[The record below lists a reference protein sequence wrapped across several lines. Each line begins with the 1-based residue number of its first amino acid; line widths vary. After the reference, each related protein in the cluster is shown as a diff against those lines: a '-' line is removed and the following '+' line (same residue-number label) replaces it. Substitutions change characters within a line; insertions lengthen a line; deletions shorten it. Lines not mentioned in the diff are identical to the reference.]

1 MGSPKVIEPHKPPK
15 ASEYF
20 LKKSLLSSLLIKF
33 HLFLTSPNSTVHY
46 LFTEVSFF
54 FVQKYLSILSPWAQP
69 LPLFHVNFPIPFSAV
84 SFQSFF
90 FALSHHSLHYPAV
103 CCTIL
108 PLLMPSHCSLFY
120 PAILCALCTIYLFPC
135 PVLESLSVNVPS
147 HKKDFHGRNT
157 HQSYI
162 EGHGL

>member
-20 LKKSLLSSLLIKF
+20 LKKFLLSSLFIKF

-84 SFQSFF
+84 LFQSFF
-90 FALSHHSLHYPAV
+90 LGTVPPFLALSCCLLHYP
-103 CCTIL
+103 TITHAL
-108 PLLMPSHCSLFY
+108 SLFTFLSCH
-120 PAILCALCTIYLFPC
+120 PLCPLHNLSFSLPSFGKPLRQCALPQKRF
-135 PVLESLSVNVPS
+135 SW
-147 HKKDFHGRNT
+147 
-157 HQSYI
+157 
-162 EGHGL
+162 